1 MLKLLPKINT
11 MEAQQNL
18 ELEKLNDLNRHQFS
32 NVVYFDN
39 EVKYLKTLLHKYFMS
54 MISEIHIEKV
64 QQINSKLSQL
74 NMINLIIEK
83 DVRLHQN
90 NLQIEVQNID
100 FLQTENL
107 KVEEEI
113 NDLNKCF
120 RSIRR
125 EIFIFYRDISTD
137 NLAKAFD

>member
-1 MLKLLPKINT
+1 

-125 EIFIFYRDISTD
+125 EIFIFYRDIATD

>member
-1 MLKLLPKINT
+1 

>member
-1 MLKLLPKINT
+1 

-100 FLQTENL
+100 ILQTENL